1 MEYWKEI
8 AGYNGDYLVSSLG
21 RIKSFVKDRT
31 GRLMCPYTNPKRGYA
46 GVFLTKGGKKHYH
59 LIHRLMA
66 EAFIENPEGKET
78 VNHKDGV
85 KANNTVENLEWMTNR
100 ENVLHAMDNG
110 LVKCR
115 EFGENH
121 PRAVLSNL
129 DVKRIKMCLW
139 CAMSKAEIASIFDVC
154 VQRIDE
160 ISRERGWAHV
170 KLTVA

>member
-21 RIKSFVKDRT
+21 
-31 GRLMCPYTNPKRGYA
+31 
-46 GVFLTKGGKKHYH
+46 
-59 LIHRLMA
+59 
-66 EAFIENPEGKET
+66 
-78 VNHKDGV
+78 
-85 KANNTVENLEWMTNR
+85 
-100 ENVLHAMDNG
+100 
-110 LVKCR
+110 
-115 EFGENH
+115 
-121 PRAVLSNL
+121 
-129 DVKRIKMCLW
+129 RIKMCLW